1 VPRVSVREDL
11 RMLGKPSRRTRK
23 KLKAHGRTASAVV
36 LEISDKGMAI
46 TNGSDGIVANTEVLY
61 KTRLRVEPEGEPA
74 FEVHQRFRFPQL
86 AVPGVGSHVSVRY
99 DPDDHDHIMIDDSE
113 AAVLATMSTKTGL
126 DLGGLMSTIRD
137 TKADHPG
144 DRQAMQ
150 QALLASLG
158 QGTAGFGSPVMTP
171 GAGTSLSADPTMQLQ
186 RLAELH
192 ASGALTD
199 AEFSAAKARI
209 LTDG

>member
-1 VPRVSVREDL
+1 VPVREDPP
-11 RMLGKPSRRTRK
+11 MLGKPSRRTRK
-23 KLKAHGRTASAVV
+23 KLEAHGRIASAVV
-36 LEISDKGMAI
+36 LEISDRGMAV
-46 TNGSDGIVANTEVLY
+46 TNGSDGIVANTEVLH

-86 AVPGVGSHVSVRY
+86 AVPGVGSRVSVRY
-99 DPDDHDHIMIDDSE
+99 DPDDHDHIMIDNSE
-113 AAVLATMSTKTGL
+113 AAVLASMSTQTGL
-126 DLGGLMSTIRD
+126 DLGGLMSTIRH
-137 TKADHPG
+137 TKAEQPG

-150 QALLASLG
+150 QALLATLG
-158 QGTAGFGSPVMTP
+158 QGGAAFGSPPATPAAAPSP
-171 GAGTSLSADPTMQLQ
+171 GADSILQLQ

-209 LTDG
+209 LADG

>member
-1 VPRVSVREDL
+1 VRLVTVPDDR

-23 KLKAHGRTASAVV
+23 KLEAHGRIAPAVV
-36 LEISDKGMAI
+36 LEISERGMSV
-46 TNGSDGIVANTEVLY
+46 TNGNDSIVANTEVVL
-61 KTRLRVEPEGEPA
+61 KARLRVEPEGVPA

-86 AVPGVGSHVSVRY
+86 AVPGIGSHVSVRY
-99 DPDDHDHIMIDDSE
+99 DPDDHDNIMIDDSQ
-113 AAVLATMSTKTGL
+113 AAVLATMSARTGL
-126 DLGGLMSTIRD
+126 DLGGLLSTIRD

-144 DRQAMQ
+144 DRPAMQ

-158 QGTAGFGSPVMTP
+158 QGAAVVPMPMPAPDATGQSE
-171 GAGTSLSADPTMQLQ
+171 

-199 AEFSAAKARI
+199 DEFSAAKARI
-209 LTDG
+209 LADG

>member
-1 VPRVSVREDL
+1 LVVL
-11 RMLGKPSRRTRK
+11 RDHRPMLGKPSRRTRK
-23 KLKAHGRTASAVV
+23 KLEAHGRVASAVI
-36 LEISDKGMAI
+36 LEIAEKGMSV
-46 TNGSDGIVANTEVLY
+46 TNGNDSIVANTEVVL

-86 AVPGVGSHVSVRY
+86 SVPGVGSRISVRY
-99 DPDDHDHIMIDDSE
+99 DPDDHENIMIDDSQ
-113 AAVLATMSTKTGL
+113 AAVLATMSAKTGL
-126 DLGGLMSTIRD
+126 DVGGLLSTIRD

-150 QALLASLG
+150 QALLASFG
-158 QGTAGFGSPVMTP
+158 QDAVVVGMP
-171 GAGTSLSADPTMQLQ
+171 GAAAAPGADSVSQLE

-199 AEFSAAKARI
+199 AEFAATKAQI
-209 LTDG
+209 LAGG

>member
-1 VPRVSVREDL
+1 
-11 RMLGKPSRRTRK
+11 MLGKPSRRTRK
-23 KLKAHGRTASAVV
+23 KLEAHGRVASAVI
-36 LEISDKGMAI
+36 LEIAEKGMSV
-46 TNGSDGIVANTEVLY
+46 TNGNDSIVANTEVVL
-61 KTRLRVEPEGEPA
+61 KTRVRVEPEGEPA

-86 AVPGVGSHVSVRY
+86 SVPGVGSHISVRY
-99 DPDDHDHIMIDDSE
+99 DPDDHDNIMIDDSQ

-126 DLGGLMSTIRD
+126 DVGGLLSTIRD

-150 QALLASLG
+150 QALLASFG
-158 QGTAGFGSPVMTP
+158 QDAVVVGLP
-171 GAGTSLSADPTMQLQ
+171 GAAAAPGADSVSQLE

-199 AEFSAAKARI
+199 AEFAATKAQI
-209 LTDG
+209 LAGG

>member
-1 VPRVSVREDL
+1 VCDHLRV
-11 RMLGKPSRRTRK
+11 LGKPSRRTRK
-23 KLKAHGRTASAVV
+23 KLAARGRIASAVV
-36 LEISDKGMAI
+36 LEISDNGMAI
-46 TNGSDGIVANTEVLY
+46 TNGSDGLVANTEVLM
-61 KTRLRVEPEGEPA
+61 KARLRVEPEGEAA

-99 DPDDHDHIMIDDSE
+99 DPDDHDQIMIDDSE
-113 AAVLATMSTKTGL
+113 AAVLATMSTRTGL

-158 QGTAGFGSPVMTP
+158 QGTAAFGSPLTVP
-171 GAGTSLSADPTMQLQ
+171 GAVPDTISQVE
-186 RLAELH
+186 RLAALH

-209 LTDG
+209 LADG

>member
-1 VPRVSVREDL
+1 VRRVTVRDDP

-23 KLKAHGRTASAVV
+23 KLEAHGRIASAVV
-36 LEISDKGMAI
+36 LEISDRGMAV
-46 TNGSDGIVANTEVLY
+46 TNGSDGIVANTEVLH

-86 AVPGVGSHVSVRY
+86 AVPGVGSRVSVRY
-99 DPDDHDHIMIDDSE
+99 DPDDHDDIMIDNSE
-113 AAVLATMSTKTGL
+113 AAVLASMSTQTGL
-126 DLGGLMSTIRD
+126 DLGGLMSTIRH
-137 TKADHPG
+137 TKADQPG

-150 QALLASLG
+150 QALLAKLG
-158 QGTAGFGSPVMTP
+158 QGAAGFGSPAATPSP
-171 GAGTSLSADPTMQLQ
+171 GADSILQLQ

-192 ASGALTD
+192 TTGALTD

-209 LTDG
+209 LADG

>member
-1 VPRVSVREDL
+1 
-11 RMLGKPSRRTRK
+11 MLGKPSRRTRK
-23 KLKAHGRTASAVV
+23 KLEAHGRVASAVI
-36 LEISDKGMAI
+36 LEIAEKGMSV
-46 TNGSDGIVANTEVLY
+46 TNGNDSIVANTEVVL

-86 AVPGVGSHVSVRY
+86 SVPGVGSRISVRY
-99 DPDDHDHIMIDDSE
+99 DPDDHENIMIDDSQ
-113 AAVLATMSTKTGL
+113 AAVLATMSAKTGL
-126 DLGGLMSTIRD
+126 DVGGLLSTIRD

-150 QALLASLG
+150 QALLASFG
-158 QGTAGFGSPVMTP
+158 QDAVVVGMP
-171 GAGTSLSADPTMQLQ
+171 GAAAAPGADSVSQLE

-199 AEFSAAKARI
+199 AEFAATKAQI
-209 LTDG
+209 LAGG

>member
-1 VPRVSVREDL
+1 VRRATVREDR

-23 KLKAHGRTASAVV
+23 KLEAHGRIASAVV
-36 LEISDKGMAI
+36 LEISDSGMAI
-46 TNGSDGIVANTEVLY
+46 TNGSDGIVANTEVMH
-61 KTRLRVEPEGEPA
+61 KARLRVEPEGEPA

-86 AVPGVGSHVSVRY
+86 AVPGVGSQVSVRY
-99 DPDDHDHIMIDDSE
+99 DPDDHDDIMIDGSE

-150 QALLASLG
+150 QALLATLG
-158 QGTAGFGSPVMTP
+158 QGTAGFGLPPTAPGAATP
-171 GAGTSLSADPTMQLQ
+171 GGADPIVQLE

-209 LTDG
+209 LADG

>member
-1 VPRVSVREDL
+1 MRFVTVPDDW

-23 KLKAHGRTASAVV
+23 KLEAHGRIAAAVV
-36 LEISDKGMAI
+36 LEISDRGMSV
-46 TNGSDGIVANTEVLY
+46 TNGNDSIVANTEVVL

-74 FEVHQRFRFPQL
+74 FEVRQRFRFPQL

-99 DPDDHDHIMIDDSE
+99 DPDDHDDIMIDNSE

-126 DLGGLMSTIRD
+126 DLGGLLSTIRD

-144 DRQAMQ
+144 DRAAMQ

-158 QGTAGFGSPVMTP
+158 QGATILTSPLTIP
-171 GAGTSLSADPTMQLQ
+171 GAAAAPGADATSQLE

-199 AEFSAAKARI
+199 DEFSAAKARI
-209 LTDG
+209 LADG

>member
-1 VPRVSVREDL
+1 MVCDHL

-23 KLKAHGRTASAVV
+23 KLAAHGRIASAVV
-36 LEISDKGMAI
+36 LEISDNGMAI
-46 TNGSDGIVANTEVLY
+46 TNGSDGLVANTEVL
-61 KTRLRVEPEGEPA
+61 KKARLRVEPEGEAA

-99 DPDDHDHIMIDDSE
+99 DPDDHDQIMIDDSE
-113 AAVLATMSTKTGL
+113 AAVLETMSARTGL

-158 QGTAGFGSPVMTP
+158 QGTAAFGSPLTMP
-171 GAGTSLSADPTMQLQ
+171 GAVADTVSQVE
-186 RLAELH
+186 RLAALH

-209 LTDG
+209 LADG